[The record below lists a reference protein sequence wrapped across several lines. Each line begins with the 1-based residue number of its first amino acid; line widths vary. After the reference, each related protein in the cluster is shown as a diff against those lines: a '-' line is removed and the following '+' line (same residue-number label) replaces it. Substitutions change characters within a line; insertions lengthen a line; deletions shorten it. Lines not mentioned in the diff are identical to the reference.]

1 VSERKDIVT
10 KIAYEKNKTSSQEIL
25 AFIDAACRL
34 PNNEKKEL
42 WVNFL
47 VTQFELRCQGEVIK
61 SEKTSSTDSSN

>member
-1 VSERKDIVT
+1 M
-10 KIAYEKNKTSSQEIL
+10 KTTSQEIL

-61 SEKTSSTDSSN
+61 SEKNSSTDSSN